1 VKFLV
6 DQNLSPLIAVGLSEA
21 GYDAV
26 HTRDLG
32 LQRASDTV
40 VLERAWAE
48 GRVVV
53 SADTDFG
60 TLLTASR
67 ADGPSVVLI
76 RRTSDRSA
84 HLLLALLLANLPA
97 AEEALG
103 EGAIVVLEADRVRVR
118 PLPLL

>member
-1 VKFLV
+1 
-6 DQNLSPLIAVGLSEA
+6 
-21 GYDAV
+21 
-26 HTRDLG
+26 

-40 VLERAWAE
+40 VLERA
-48 GRVVV
+48 RTDRRIVV

-60 TLLTASR
+60 TLLAASR

-76 RRTSDRSA
+76 RRTADRSA

-97 AEEALG
+97 AEEALAA
-103 EGAIVVLEADRVRVR
+103 GAIVVLETDRVRVR